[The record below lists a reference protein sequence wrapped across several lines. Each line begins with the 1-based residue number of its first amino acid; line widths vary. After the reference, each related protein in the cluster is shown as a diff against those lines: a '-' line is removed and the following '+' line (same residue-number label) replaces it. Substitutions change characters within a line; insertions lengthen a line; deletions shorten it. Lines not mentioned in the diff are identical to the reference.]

1 MSAAFICEKP
11 RITASV
17 ILTAKV
23 IAVRVVP
30 EASDHL
36 VCDCDVEVQQVFR
49 CPESVPA
56 VATFRYHSYEGA
68 KPWIC
73 GIHQFRRLTVGEE
86 VLIFAASFNGWLSEA
101 FTIDGKFIEVLHWLT
116 ATARNLDTMQLQA
129 MGVTEAERQRL
140 GEVYAAIA
148 KAFETV

>member
-1 MSAAFICEKP
+1 MCEKP

-23 IAVRVVP
+23 IAIRVVP

-36 VCDCDVEVQQVFR
+36 VCDCDVEVQHVFR
-49 CPESVPA
+49 CPESAPPM
-56 VATFRYHSYEGA
+56 ATFRYHSYEGA